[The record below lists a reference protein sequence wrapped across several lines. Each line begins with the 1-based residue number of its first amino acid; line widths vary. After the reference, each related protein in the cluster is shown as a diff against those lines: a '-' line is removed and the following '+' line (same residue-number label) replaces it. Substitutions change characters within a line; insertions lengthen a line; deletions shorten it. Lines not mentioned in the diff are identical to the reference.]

1 MSTLIPSSDAAGL
14 SRRWLIGAGALLLAS
29 CGRKAAA
36 PASNANA
43 SPMGTLEWALAG
55 AWRSPADRQRDKAL
69 HPIETLQ
76 FFGLAPDMTVVEVWP
91 GSGWWTQ
98 ILGPYLTANKGKLY
112 AATFEVPNPD
122 DPAAGPV
129 VDAYRKMIADKPDLY
144 GSVALSAFGPHSG
157 TLSPVGTADLVL
169 FFDLDHWMA
178 AGLAEKAFHDAFAAL
193 KPGGAL
199 GVVQARADAG
209 GPQDPLASD
218 GYVQEAFVKQM
229 ATEAG
234 FAFDK
239 SSDINAN
246 PDDRKT
252 AKRPSLFAQA
262 VEPDRMTLRFLKK

>member
-1 MSTLIPSSDAAGL
+1 MIPERAAPT
-14 SRRWLIGAGALLLAS
+14 RRRLLLGAAALTVAA

-36 PASNANA
+36 PADA
-43 SPMGTLEWALAG
+43 SAPSAPPGTLEWAVAG
-55 AWRSPADRQRDKAL
+55 AWRSAADRQRDKAL
-69 HPIETLQ
+69 HPIQTLE
-76 FFGLAPDMTVVEVWP
+76 FYGIAPGQTVVEMWP
-91 GSGWWTQ
+91 GTGWWTG

-112 AATFEVPNPD
+112 AATFETPNPD

-129 VDAYRKMIADKPDLY
+129 VDAYRKMVADKPDLY
-144 GSVALSAFGPHSG
+144 GAVSVTAFGPHSG
-157 TLSPVGTADLVL
+157 MLAPAGAADLVL

-209 GPQDPLASD
+209 GAQDPLAAN
-218 GYVQEAFVKQM
+218 GYVEEAFVKQM

-234 FAFDK
+234 FIFDK
-239 SSDINAN
+239 SSEINAN
-246 PDDRKT
+246 PDDRKDARRVLPFT
-252 AKRPSLFAQA
+252 QA